1 MISWR
6 CIIFIKY
13 LLTPWYFL
21 TSCPLWYTHA
31 LKMHIICP
39 CHMHCITYKVYI
51 YIQGVYIH
59 QQYSGE
65 LSELK
70 GGQDLSFVLLDNAL
84 FANNPKWHFKLGCYT
99 TNFFLL
105 NENKLSICSRP
116 VKSNRLSARRLAG
129 LFELKFYVLCVDAN
143 QRIKSKVFL

>member
-6 CIIFIKY
+6 CITFIRSILHSLVFFDIIVHY
-13 LLTPWYFL
+13 NI
-21 TSCPLWYTHA
+21 SMHA
-31 LKMHIICP
+31 EDVMSYVLAIRIALPPM
-39 CHMHCITYKVYI
+39 
-51 YIQGVYIH
+51 QGVYIH
-59 QQYSGE
+59 QQYLEE
-65 LSELK
+65 LSGLK

-116 VKSNRLSARRLAG
+116 VKSNRVSARRLAG
-129 LFELKFYVLCVDAN
+129 LFELKFYVLCMDAN